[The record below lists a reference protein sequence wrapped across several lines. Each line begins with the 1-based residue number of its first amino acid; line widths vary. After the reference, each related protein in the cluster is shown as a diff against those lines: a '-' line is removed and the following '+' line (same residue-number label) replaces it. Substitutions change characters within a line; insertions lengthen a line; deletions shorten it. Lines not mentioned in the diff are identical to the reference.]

1 MPCAYSTPISARH
14 SSTSAD
20 STRSAIEYAQ
30 GIYVAVPES
39 VEALSRI
46 TRTAPHLRLARSA

>member
-1 MPCAYSTPISARH
+1 MLECLAEIGV
-14 SSTSAD
+14 
-20 STRSAIEYAQ
+20 EYAQ